1 MVDRKKE
8 LRKTIASA
16 KRKHSIEG
24 LELLSESV
32 IGNLMQLDIYK
43 EAKVILL
50 YYSMPD
56 EVNTKVLI
64 TNSEHTKRVILPVVT
79 KEGLIL
85 KGYDSS
91 IDLIMSN
98 YGIMEPSGN
107 VYDDF
112 DEIDLV
118 IVPGVAFDASLNR
131 MGRGMGYYDGLL
143 PKINAPKVG
152 ICFDFQL
159 VDDVPV
165 DSRDIKMD
173 MIVCES
179 KLIS

>member
-8 LRKTIASA
+8 LRKKIASA
-16 KRKHSIEG
+16 KRKHSIEK

-32 IGNLMQLDIYK
+32 IGNLTQLDLYK

-64 TNSEHTKRVILPVVT
+64 TSSELTKQVILPVVT

-85 KGYDSS
+85 KSYNPS
-91 IDLIMSN
+91 IDLTKSS
-98 YGIMEPSGN
+98 YGIMEPSGD
-107 VYDDF
+107 VYDNF
-112 DEIDLV
+112 EEIDLV

-143 PKINAPKVG
+143 PKIDAPKVG

-159 VDDVPV
+159 VNSVPV
-165 DSRDIKMD
+165 DN
-173 MIVCES
+173 
-179 KLIS
+179 

>member
-8 LRKTIASA
+8 LRKKIASA
-16 KRKHSIEG
+16 KSKHSIAN

-32 IGNLMQLDIYK
+32 IGNLMQLDLYK

-50 YYSMPD
+50 YFSMPD
-56 EVNTKVLI
+56 EVNTKKLI
-64 TNSEHTKRVILPVVT
+64 TSSEHTKQVILPVVT

-85 KGYDSS
+85 RRYDSS
-91 IDLIMSN
+91 TDLIKSK

-107 VYDDF
+107 VYNRF

-143 PKINAPKVG
+143 PKIDAPKVG

-159 VDDVPV
+159 VNDVPV
-165 DSRDIKMD
+165 DNRDIKMD
-173 MIVCES
+173 MVVCES
-179 KLIS
+179 RLIN